1 MYCSRCGARVS
12 DDAAFCSACG
22 APLTHIYAVQN
33 AVREERY
40 EGVVHKCPNCGQA
53 LDSFDAMCPLCGYEL
68 RGSRSVSS
76 LTDLFAALQDSN
88 EGHEDERKRGFLQR
102 LKNSSASSNDQG
114 ALLIRAF
121 PIPNTKED
129 LIEFIIVSAANV
141 NADAFNEMK
150 KNNLSPSDIAMSN
163 AWLSKLEQAY
173 QKAAIVL
180 GKDASFTNLKNLYDG
195 TMKKVTSAK
204 RAMARFWIV
213 WSAAMAGIIA
223 FCLLMAAINPDS

>member
-1 MYCSRCGARVS
+1 MTG
-12 DDAAFCSACG
+12 
-22 APLTHIYAVQN
+22 
-33 AVREERY
+33 
-40 EGVVHKCPNCGQA
+40 
-53 LDSFDAMCPLCGYEL
+53 
-68 RGSRSVSS
+68 
-76 LTDLFAALQDSN
+76 LFAALQDSN